1 MSTDIP
7 TSDGLVVG
15 DIDYSPSPFAKKIS
29 FVLNES
35 NLQGASQSQLERF
48 WRVWYTDRHLYAPY
62 LESFTLFLRASYDDT
77 TGAYVTNGINTFMEY
92 FRDQVE
98 PHATKREHIAIFMD
112 TDTETCDMQ
121 CHAWTDVPIKLLEV
135 QVLRPVVVAPSH
147 PMYCPVVLSP
157 CV

>member
-1 MSTDIP
+1 MSTNIL

-62 LESFTLFLRASYDDT
+62 LESFTLFLRASYDDA

-92 FRDQVE
+92 FRDHVE
-98 PHATKREHIAIFMD
+98 PNATKRQHIAIFMD
-112 TDTETCDMQ
+112 TDTETYNMQ
-121 CHAWTDVPIKLLEV
+121 RRVLNDVPIKLLEV
-135 QVLRPVVVAPSH
+135 KVPRPIVVTPSH